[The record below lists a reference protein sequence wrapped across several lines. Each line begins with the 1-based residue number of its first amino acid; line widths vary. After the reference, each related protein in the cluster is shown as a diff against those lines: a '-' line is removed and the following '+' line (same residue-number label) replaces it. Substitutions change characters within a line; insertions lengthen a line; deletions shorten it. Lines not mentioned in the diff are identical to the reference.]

1 MNQRFLINSIEM
13 TIPLKRH
20 TSAFLLMS
28 FLFIS
33 QLAGCSGDKETVI
46 VSKSTIPVI
55 ACEILKTD
63 EVESIIGSP
72 VAEPRKTHKVFES
85 SEHWMSMCNYY
96 AEEKQVGMGV
106 TITPHGR
113 KGTANDAYTLHI
125 AELKETL
132 GNDYSLEAIEGVGD
146 IAGWNASTKQ
156 LTIFQGPFMVIVG
169 IVSPKLEGANALEL
183 SQQLAEKFL
192 LKLSY

>member
-33 QLAGCSGDKETVI
+33 QLAGCGGDKETVI

-63 EVESIIGSP
+63 EVESIIGFP

-85 SEHWMSMCNYY
+85 SGHWMSMCNYY

-125 AELKETL
+125 AELKETR

-146 IAGWNASTKQ
+146 IAGWNKSNKQ

-169 IVSPKLEGANALEL
+169 VVSPKLEGANALEL
-183 SQQLAEKFL
+183 SKQLAEKFL